1 MKIEQHKPRERSLDE
16 QFKEMKESLK
26 HQVQLRN
33 DGERQREYRQKLL
46 TEFAKDLNELIQLTE
61 REPRDK

>member
-16 QFKEMKESLK
+16 QFKEMRASLK
-26 HQVQLRN
+26 HQVGLMMNGHAQYL
-33 DGERQREYRQKLL
+33 YRQKLL

>member
-1 MKIEQHKPRERSLDE
+1 MSQEEDKPRPRSLDE
-16 QFKEMKESLK
+16 QFKEMRATLR

-33 DGERQREYRQKLL
+33 DGNAQYLYRQKLL
-46 TEFAKDLNELIQLTE
+46 TEFAKDLNELIELTE

>member
-1 MKIEQHKPRERSLDE
+1 MSKEEDKPRERSLDE
-16 QFKEMKESLK
+16 QFKEMRASLK
-26 HQVQLRN
+26 HQVGLMMNGHAQYL
-33 DGERQREYRQKLL
+33 YRQKLL

>member
-1 MKIEQHKPRERSLDE
+1 MSKEEDKPRERSLHE

-61 REPRDK
+61 REPRN